1 MTITLRD
8 VTKENWQACV
18 ALRLAPEQDHFVA
31 SNAYSLAESKF
42 MPTFVPQAIY
52 AQPASVNDEV
62 MVGFAMYGYYPDGAP
77 PLGQR
82 HWIFRLMIAREYQGH
97 GYGTAALRAIIAR
110 LEADPACDE
119 VLIGYE
125 PDNAVARA
133 LYARLGFEEQGA
145 TPWGELYAR
154 RATTPPPDEP
164 IAP

>member
-1 MTITLRD
+1 MTIALRD
-8 VTKENWQACV
+8 VTKENWQACIG
-18 ALRLAPEQDHFVA
+18 LRLAPEQEHFVA

-52 AQPASVNDEV
+52 ARVGADDAEI

-77 PLGQR
+77 PLGLR
-82 HWIFRLMIAREYQGH
+82 HWIFRLMIAHEQQGR

-110 LEADPACDE
+110 LEADPACDD

-125 PDNAVARA
+125 SDNVVARA
-133 LYARLGFEEQGA
+133 LYARLGFVEQGT

-154 RATTPPPDEP
+154 RATTTP
-164 IAP
+164 A